1 MDRDKP
7 LVIYGTPWCPDCRR
21 SKQFLG
27 EHRVPYDY
35 IDIDQDP
42 AAQAE
47 VMRINRGNRS
57 VPTIVFPDGSALTE
71 PSNEELAG
79 KLGLVTTAEYDFY
92 DLIIIGGG
100 PAGLTTAI

>member
-1 MDRDKP
+1 MDREKP

-42 AAQAE
+42 TAQAE

-71 PSNEELAG
+71 PSNEDLAK
-79 KLGLVTTAEYDFY
+79 KLGLVSTAPIRLLRPDHHRRR
-92 DLIIIGGG
+92 
-100 PAGLTTAI
+100 ACRA